1 MVLSKELDTNIP
13 VSCGYHC
20 TVSTLNLCTCW
31 LDLHRKTEMWKP
43 HITCK
48 NTLKSENIIL
58 PSGGH
63 WITVDENGV
72 ILTCPL
78 CRLLCKCIEASCC
91 CFPSHRSQLR
101 HQIHLTT
108 YWNANQTR
116 NLLYLLSCCCKGSSQ
131 EKNCVLHANIRKCE
145 FYGYS
150 TLTIFHQ

>member
-1 MVLSKELDTNIP
+1 MRVPL
-13 VSCGYHC
+13 HC
-20 TVSTLNLCTCW
+20 FNAEFMHMLTGPSQKNRDVKAT
-31 LDLHRKTEMWKP
+31 HYMQ
-43 HITCK
+43 